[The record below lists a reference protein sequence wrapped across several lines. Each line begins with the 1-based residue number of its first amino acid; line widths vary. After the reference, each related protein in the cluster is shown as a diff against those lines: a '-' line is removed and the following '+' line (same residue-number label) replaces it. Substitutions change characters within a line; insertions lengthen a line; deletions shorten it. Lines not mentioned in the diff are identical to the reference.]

1 MKKRSIFLLAIVLI
15 VVLAFGLS
23 ACKKTEEVSKEE
35 YSSYHISEGSMYAL
49 ARDLNGKWHV
59 QDAQGKNM
67 FDKGYDEMAML
78 GEEYQNPLLLVRNAG
93 EKKYSI
99 LDVKGNAL
107 TNGVD
112 GEPIT
117 VDLGSQVMPLA
128 SQMSSTITK
137 SEKGKVEFKVENRI
151 VCWAVMVDL
160 DKPDQTRTLLLNAD
174 GGVSTTLEGLV
185 QDKYILQNYTTTE
198 EQGNKG
204 ETIVNASNVF
214 GGMAL
219 TMVVADEE
227 LGSKSVTHMFDASLN
242 RSSETNVQLL
252 TSSGT
257 ENKYQYLLYTCDGMA
272 TNSVMLRTMA
282 GASALKDVDTS
293 QEITM
298 QENGFIY
305 TTPAGE
311 QPAVQKHVYLGQ
323 AGKAVTYDYEY
334 GADKLDGQTVLCDE
348 YGKAVVIDVKQV
360 FSDALFHYAVQTPKS
375 LFFYNSSIRDDNFI
389 GVYNF
394 SDENATVHEVAGKDG
409 LLYVVDGNKRIY
421 FYRGVQKGTY
431 ANDKITY
438 ESGASIV
445 CDGIGYDVVLQ
456 TEKQTTD
463 GTEYQFR
470 TINAQN
476 ATVTAKYSTQQVE
489 SADGMQTQNTILGL
503 WAEMNGNM
511 YVLPI
516 ADSNM
521 NLVAATTSDY
531 KGEELLLQFENAD
544 GESYFQYVYIPMQ
557 DGKQQQP
564 QTAWFGRAD
573 SMKLE
578 FEGTTQETQL
588 RGFVLQ
594 GMEMDGKKYSSLIFR
609 FAIDN
614 QMKEKTSK
622 RLYAVS
628 TIQETVDWVGRDYYT
643 TKTSG
648 FTKVWT
654 MDNQLVLSM
663 DGSLEIRE
671 GVRGTIA
678 LVSRNSVTA
687 IVSLDGSSY
696 KMLTDFSTAKKE
708 ILGMDY
714 YLVKDPATDSMT
726 LFNHKGKEI
735 LSGITLMDE
744 AGTIYDYERGEIMM
758 LFFANTGGMGEK
770 IVRLRYTLEE
780 FMKVA
785 D

>member
-1 MKKRSIFLLAIVLI
+1 MKKKSVFLIAIVLI
-15 VVLAFGLS
+15 VVLALGLS

-35 YSSYHISEGSMYAL
+35 YASYHISEGSMYAL
-49 ARDLNGKWHV
+49 ARDLNGKWHL

-67 FDKGYDEMAML
+67 FDQGYDEMAML

-99 LDVKGNAL
+99 LDVKGNVL
-107 TNGVD
+107 TNGIG

-137 SEKGKVEFKVENRI
+137 TEKGKVEFDMENRI
-151 VCWAVMVDL
+151 VCWAIVLDL
-160 DKPDQTRTLLLNAD
+160 DKPDQTRTLLMNAD
-174 GGVSTTLEGLV
+174 GGLSTTLEGLV
-185 QDKYILQNYTTTE
+185 QDKYILQNYVATK

-204 ETIVNASNVF
+204 ETIVKAANVF

-227 LGSKSVTHMFDASLN
+227 LGSKTVSYLFDASLN
-242 RSSETNVQLL
+242 RSSETNVQILSKPD
-252 TSSGT
+252 TS
-257 ENKYQYLLYTCDGMA
+257 EKAKYLLYTCDGMA

-282 GASALKDVDTS
+282 GSSALKDVDVS

-311 QPAVQKHVYLGQ
+311 QPAVQKHVYLDQ

-360 FSDALFHYAVQTPKS
+360 FSDNTFHYAVQTPKS
-375 LFFYNSSIRDDNFI
+375 LFFYDGNIQDDNFI

-394 SDENATVHEVAGKDG
+394 SNENATVQEVAGKDG
-409 LLYVVDGNKRIY
+409 LLYVVDGNNRIY

-431 ANDKITY
+431 TNDKITY

-445 CDGIGYDVVLQ
+445 CDGIAYDVVLQ

-463 GTEYQFR
+463 GTEYRFQ

-489 SADGMQTQNTILGL
+489 SADGMQTQYTILGL

-511 YVLPI
+511 YTLPI
-516 ADSNM
+516 ADPNM

-531 KGEELLLQFENAD
+531 KGEDLLLQFANAD

-573 SMKLE
+573 SMKQE
-578 FEGTTQETQL
+578 FEGATQEMQL

-594 GMEMDGKKYSSLIFR
+594 GMEMYGKNYSSLIFR

-614 QMKEKTSK
+614 QMEEKTSK

-663 DGSLEIRE
+663 DGSLEIHE
-671 GVRGTIA
+671 GIRGTIA
-678 LVSRNSVTA
+678 LASRNSVTA
-687 IVSLDGSSY
+687 ILALDGSSY

-708 ILGMDY
+708 IVGMDY
-714 YLVKDPATDSMT
+714 YLVTDPATDTMT
-726 LFNHKGKEI
+726 LFNHKGDEI
-735 LSGITLMDE
+735 LSGITLMDD

-770 IVRLRYTLEE
+770 IVRIRYTLEE
-780 FMKVA
+780 FMKVGY
-785 D
+785 